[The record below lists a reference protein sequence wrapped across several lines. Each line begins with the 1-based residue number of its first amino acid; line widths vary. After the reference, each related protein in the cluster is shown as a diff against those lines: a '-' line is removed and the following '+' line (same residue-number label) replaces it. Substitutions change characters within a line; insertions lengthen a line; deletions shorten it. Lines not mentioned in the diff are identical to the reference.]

1 MSALEQPLVY
11 TTDQSDASLE
21 LADYTA
27 AISAASTNE
36 ERLRLLAQ
44 KQEVEQALRPLR
56 RSPDSSEKPDIY
68 LTRGGQDWRVILA
81 EKQRQDRIRRRDAVV
96 AADINVML

>member
-1 MSALEQPLVY
+1 MSALAKPVY
-11 TTDQSDASLE
+11 TTDQAEESLE

-56 RSPDSSEKPDIY
+56 RSPDSSEKPNIY
-68 LTRGGQDWRVILA
+68 LTRNGSDWREILA
-81 EKQRQDRIRRRDAVV
+81 EKQRQDRIRRRDCV
-96 AADINVML
+96 ATNDIKVML